1 MIVIA
6 VVTGLIVHFV
16 TKKLDK
22 QNPVLSQD
30 RSGNTAQ
37 LGPGRTD
44 NSSLYDPVGFGDSA
58 GESVELHPSPA
69 YQAMSVPDHL

>member
-6 VVTGLIVHFV
+6 VVTGIIVHFV
-16 TKKLDK
+16 TKKLVK
-22 QNPVLSQD
+22 QDSVLSQD
-30 RSGNTAQ
+30 GSGNTAQ

-44 NSSLYDPVGFGDSA
+44 NSSLYDPVGLGDSA
-58 GESVELHPSPA
+58 GESVEMQPSPA